1 MENSVTNEEL
11 TAAIQAGNRELLPLL
26 WEKNERLIIQLILK
40 AVGSRTLPAHIDI
53 DDIMQCGYF
62 AMLAA
67 VKAYKPSEYKFTAY
81 LSYSVKNAVN
91 EAIHGKSRRPKNA
104 PPVISY
110 NQMIT
115 GDDGNT
121 TELLEL
127 LPDKGKENDI
137 IEPIELDDLQL
148 KVREA
153 ISELPERQN
162 YVILHHYFYGRTL
175 AEIAAEQGYSL
186 ETIRQQ
192 ERQALRALR
201 KNPKIIALYEDQQKN
216 KFAKTFNFYSCS
228 PEYFNAI
235 RAAQRLEIELLQD
248 HNLSYGQR
256 QAQIFLLLYRAEQGY
271 RKKEK
276 SLLYG

>member
-1 MENSVTNEEL
+1 MENSVTNEKL
-11 TAAIQAGNRELLPLL
+11 TAAIQAGNKELLPLL
-26 WEKNERLIIQLILK
+26 WEKNERLINQLILK
-40 AVGSRTLPAHIDI
+40 AVGSRTLPAHIGI

-67 VKAYKPSEYKFTAY
+67 VRAYKPGEYKFTTY
-81 LSYSVKNAVN
+81 LNYNVKIAVN
-91 EAIHGKSRRPKNA
+91 EAIHGKSRRPKST

-115 GDDGNT
+115 GDDGDT
-121 TELLEL
+121 VELLEMI
-127 LPDKGKENDI
+127 PDKGRENDI

-153 ISELPERQN
+153 ISELPEQQS
-162 YVILHHYFYGRTL
+162 YIVLHYYFYRRTL
-175 AEIAAEQGYSL
+175 ANIAVEQGCSIA
-186 ETIRQQ
+186 TIQQ
-192 ERQALRALR
+192 QKRKALNALR
-201 KNPKIIALYEDQQKN
+201 KNKKIIALSEQQRKN
-216 KFAKTFNFYSCS
+216 KFAKSFDFYKSS
-228 PEYFNAI
+228 PEYFYAI
-235 RAAQRLEIELLQD
+235 RAAQRLEKELLQN
-248 HNLSYGQR
+248 HKLSYGQR